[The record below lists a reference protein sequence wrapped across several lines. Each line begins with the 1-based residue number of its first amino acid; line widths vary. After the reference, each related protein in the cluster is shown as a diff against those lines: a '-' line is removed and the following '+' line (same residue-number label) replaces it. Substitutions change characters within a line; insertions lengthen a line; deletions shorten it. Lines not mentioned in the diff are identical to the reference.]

1 MNDAQA
7 NPSRCPMRPSATLR
21 NRHAPGAG
29 RTVIVSRHPGALEWL
44 RRRGIDGDQRLAHLD
59 PAMINSGDT
68 VIGTLPL
75 DLAGKLCRKGAEVIG
90 LVINTPAKWRGREL
104 TADQIE
110 AANAR
115 LRRFEVIDRGPWPGE
130 DNEFIP

>member
-1 MNDAQA
+1 MK
-7 NPSRCPMRPSATLR
+7 PSATQR

-29 RTVIVSRHPGALEWL
+29 RTVIVSRHPGALLWL

-59 PAMINSGDT
+59 PAMVDSGDT

-75 DLAGKLCRKGAEVIG
+75 YLAGSLCRKGVEVVG
-90 LVINTPAKWRGREL
+90 LIIDTPAKWRGLEL

-115 LRRFEVIDRGPWPGE
+115 LHRFEVIDRGPWPGRNDE
-130 DNEFIP
+130 LIA